1 MKNQNS
7 LYNDNMTSSE
17 AVDEEI
23 LKDLRAGAKMD
34 TSNCKFNNIVGEIV
48 DVVKM
53 MRNDSLFRR
62 YVFIDMMQRQIFLAF
77 GKLVSI
83 PTDDVF
89 AEKDGRIRFNTY
101 STRLQLGVGLDE
113 FKERIGNIALIY
125 SFKPEVNNG

>member
-1 MKNQNS
+1 MS
-7 LYNDNMTSSE
+7 SSE

-34 TSNCKFNNIVGEIV
+34 TSKCKFNNIVGKIV
-48 DVVKM
+48 DVAKM
-53 MRNDSLFRR
+53 MRHDSLFRR
-62 YVFIDMMQRQIFLAF
+62 DVFIDMMQRQIFLAF
-77 GKLVSI
+77 GKWVSI

-89 AEKDGRIRFNTY
+89 AEQDGRIRFNTY

-113 FKERIGNIALIY
+113 FKARISNIALIY